1 MVVHCLEEIY
11 PVTGG
16 GNACLPAASHLKK
29 IFLNQN
35 RRKGP
40 IRCPPPPPSR
50 RGPCRFGGTVMQCK
64 RQVRAARMT
73 DSADAA
79 RAACDFYLFI
89 SILNPPDR
97 QTDDG

>member
-1 MVVHCLEEIY
+1 
-11 PVTGG
+11 
-16 GNACLPAASHLKK
+16 
-29 IFLNQN
+29 
-35 RRKGP
+35 
-40 IRCPPPPPSR
+40 
-50 RGPCRFGGTVMQCK
+50 MQCK